1 MRGSPVTNVTRR
13 STGQVHFFFGGVACA
28 LVGALIGCATASP
41 RQPTGLAEKTFWA
54 DQARRAAK
62 LRHVNGSMGV
72 RYKTKQTNV
81 GGRGRIASS
90 LGEGLRLEVRDPLG
104 RVRFLVVLRGA
115 RFVAHYPSE
124 KKAYVDSEHGTRYLR
139 QFLGVG
145 ASFEELQDLF
155 FGVLPRTFEVRK
167 LENWDWDGSKGAYVG
182 TARLP
187 QGGALRVWVHPV
199 HGAIELLQAQR
210 GNDVV
215 EVQYSDFS
223 PCCGKGSPALA
234 NVVVLEPEHRR
245 TSITAE
251 WDDLSPVARIAPS
264 TFSWSAPEDTTIT
277 ELE

>member
-1 MRGSPVTNVTRR
+1 MRAWVL
-13 STGQVHFFFGGVACA
+13 GVATLF
-28 LVGALIGCATASP
+28 LVGCASAPP
-41 RQPTGLAEKTFWA
+41 RQPTGLGEKAFWN

-62 LRHVNGSMGV
+62 LRNVNGALGV

-90 LGEGLRLEVRDPLG
+90 LGEGLRLELRDPLG
-104 RVRFLVVLRGA
+104 RVRFLVSLKGA
-115 RFVAHYPSE
+115 RFAAYYPSE

-145 ASFEELQDLF
+145 ASFEEVQDLF
-155 FGVLPRTFEVRK
+155 FGVMPRTFGLKK
-167 LENWDWDGSKGAYVG
+167 LDTWDWDANRGAYLG
-182 TARLP
+182 TAKLRN
-187 QGGALRVWVHPV
+187 GALRVWVHPD
-199 HGAIELLQAQR
+199 HGAIEMLQAQR

-215 EVQYSDFS
+215 EVRYSDFL

-251 WDDLSPVARIAPS
+251 WDDLSPVGTLNAS
-264 TFSWSAPEDTTIT
+264 TFTWEAPDDTTVT